1 MSEADLTGYVDQ
13 NLEPKPSKRLREAVA
28 DAFTFIRSQELNQA
42 IATVTLEQLM
52 GDQIDRNGESERS
65 NASQYDPYSYSPEAF
80 EKASSK
86 TLVRANF
93 LGGTDT
99 KRPTK
104 LDRVL
109 AITNALGKVVDEI
122 KSQQPL
128 DVAKPEEYTDVADV
142 AVPEEG

>member
-1 MSEADLTGYVDQ
+1 MSEESLTVYADQ
-13 NLEPKPSKRLREAVA
+13 NMEAKPSRRLREAVA

-52 GDQIDRNGESERS
+52 GDQISRNGESERS
-65 NASQYDPYSYSPEAF
+65 NASKYDPYSYDPESF
-80 EKASSK
+80 EKASAK
-86 TLVRANF
+86 KVVRANF
-93 LGGTDT
+93 LSGADT
-99 KRPTK
+99 NRPTK

-109 AITNALGKVVDEI
+109 AITTSLSKVIDEI

-142 AVPEEG
+142 SAPEQA